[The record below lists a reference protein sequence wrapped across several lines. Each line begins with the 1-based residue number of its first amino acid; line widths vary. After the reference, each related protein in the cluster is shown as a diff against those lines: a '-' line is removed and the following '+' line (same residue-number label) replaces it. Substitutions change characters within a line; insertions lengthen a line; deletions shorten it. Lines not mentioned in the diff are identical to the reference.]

1 MRRLST
7 RSAPGGVALLS
18 DAPAR
23 STANAGSINERSGI
37 TVLRYAGDGLESYEE
52 DVYNPMNV
60 LVMVRKYIQRCH
72 KLGPISDDAKT
83 FAKNMNWKLT

>member
-1 MRRLST
+1 LST

-52 DVYNPMNV
+52 DVYT
-60 LVMVRKYIQRCH
+60 R
-72 KLGPISDDAKT
+72 
-83 FAKNMNWKLT
+83 